1 MLQNVGRYKY
11 MPTKRNISQKK
22 ILSKTEQ
29 VLALAQA
36 HGLLRSRDLAKHN
49 IPRQYLL
56 RLCEQGQL
64 EQVGRGLYRLPNA
77 TVSEHHTLAQVGKRF
92 PKGVV
97 CLLTALR
104 FHHLTTQSPS
114 EIWIAI
120 DYKARLPVTN
130 DLPLRIVR
138 FSGIALRKG
147 HDEHLIEGV
156 PVHITTPAKTVAD
169 CFKYRNKIGLDVALE
184 ALREGWRE
192 RRYTMDELWK
202 SARLARVTNVMRPY
216 LESLTWK
223 NSDLTGVQANR
234 GKRENN
240 ER

>member
-1 MLQNVGRYKY
+1 
-11 MPTKRNISQKK
+11 MPSKRNIPKK
-22 ILSKTEQ
+22 KVQPKADQ

-36 HGLLRSRDLAKHN
+36 HGLLRPRDLAKHG
-49 IPRQYLL
+49 IPRQYLA

-64 EQVGRGLYRLPNA
+64 EQIGRGLYRLPNA
-77 TVSEHHTLAQVGKRF
+77 TISEHHTLAQAGKRF

-104 FHHLTTQSPS
+104 FHHLTTQSPT
-114 EIWIAI
+114 EIWIAL
-120 DYKARLPVTN
+120 DRKDWLPAVN
-130 DLPLRIVR
+130 DLPVRIVR
-138 FSGIALRKG
+138 FSGVALRQG

-216 LESLTWK
+216 LESLT
-223 NSDLTGVQANR
+223 
-234 GKRENN
+234 
-240 ER
+240 